1 MFLCCCCCCCPCWSA
16 DRMTGSRIKKQ
27 FTSVHG
33 LQTFAGDVR
42 LQLSSGCRNAPLCP
56 STSILEPAQDSL
68 PVGLL
73 LARRNSALYA
83 QTSLPATGSSA
94 AIRCLPRVGRD
105 FFYHLRLVI
114 AFNPLLA
121 LPEDVSTRPYNS
133 HPHTTTRPFLLNPDI
148 LQDGC
153 RQDHQ
158 KVRGW
163 FPSPSFLQVPVPRQ
177 RR

>member
-1 MFLCCCCCCCPCWSA
+1 MFLCCCCPCWSA

-33 LQTFAGDVR
+33 LQKFAGDVR
-42 LQLSSGCRNAPLCP
+42 LQLSSGCRNAPP
-56 STSILEPAQDSL
+56 ILEPARDSL

-114 AFNPLLA
+114 AFNLLLLA
-121 LPEDVSTRPYNS
+121 LPEDVYLAYIA
-133 HPHTTTRPFLLNPDI
+133 HPHTTTRPFLLTPDI
-148 LQDGC
+148 FQDGC

-158 KVRGW
+158 KVRGQ
-163 FPSPSFLQVPVPRQ
+163 FHPQFSLQVLVPRQ